1 VGARAVGLKR
11 NMVLEVLG
19 EGLDREEV
27 LAAVDQYLDARNLI
41 IERVRIS
48 KDGSKAV
55 VSVSV
60 E

>member
-1 VGARAVGLKR
+1 MGARAVGLKR